1 MAICKSEV
9 TSFLHAFTYSFIHP
23 PIHPPTHS
31 SIHSPTHSSIHLSTH
46 PPTHSSVHSST
57 HSTIHSPSHSSIHL
71 SIHPPIHPTTHS
83 SIQSSTHPPT
93 HSLTFP
99 FTHSF
104 IHLLIYSP
112 SQSLICYQVN
122 TCPLTPCEPDTEWTL
137 GIPGHR
143 GRHSPPSLSGSGP
156 VGRRTVKLVSQGLP
170 RREAALRSRCGRVNW
185 VPRGSFGPSSLLWR
199 QSQALKFSVATPLRP
214 PFSLL
219 AHQERPEVGEIGG
232 AAH

>member
-23 PIHPPTHS
+23 PTHS
-31 SIHSPTHSSIHLSTH
+31 SIHSLTHSSIHLSTH
-46 PPTHSSVHSST
+46 PPTDPPT
-57 HSTIHSPSHSSIHL
+57 HSSIH
-71 SIHPPIHPTTHS
+71 SPTYS

-104 IHLLIYSP
+104 IHPLIFSP

-143 GRHSPPSLSGSGP
+143 GRHSPPSLWGSGP
-156 VGRRTVKLVSQGLP
+156 VGRKTVKLVPQGLP
-170 RREAALRSRCGRVNW
+170 RREAALRSRCAG
-185 VPRGSFGPSSLLWR
+185 
-199 QSQALKFSVATPLRP
+199 
-214 PFSLL
+214 
-219 AHQERPEVGEIGG
+219 
-232 AAH
+232 

>member
-1 MAICKSEV
+1 MRKKLEVLGERDFKSLDLALSQQKEANAQTTTPGAPMRV
-9 TSFLHAFTYSFIHP
+9 VCTHHTPCPDHP
-23 PIHPPTHS
+23 SDHPS
-31 SIHSPTHSSIHLSTH
+31 V
-46 PPTHSSVHSST
+46 PPS
-57 HSTIHSPSHSSIHL
+57 
-71 SIHPPIHPTTHS
+71 
-83 SIQSSTHPPT
+83 
-93 HSLTFP
+93 
-99 FTHSF
+99 THSF